1 MSALSQPATSQRHPL
16 SVAVIGAG
24 MAGRTHANAWRQVGT
39 VFGSEGIPPIRLAA
53 ICDSYEPFAR
63 SARDSYGYER
73 AVTDWHDIVDADDI
87 DVVSVV
93 VSNALHLSLIHI

>member
-39 VFGSEGIPPIRLAA
+39 VFGSEGIPPIPV
-53 ICDSYEPFAR
+53 SY
-63 SARDSYGYER
+63 
-73 AVTDWHDIVDADDI
+73 T
-87 DVVSVV
+87 
-93 VSNALHLSLIHI
+93 HLTLPTKA